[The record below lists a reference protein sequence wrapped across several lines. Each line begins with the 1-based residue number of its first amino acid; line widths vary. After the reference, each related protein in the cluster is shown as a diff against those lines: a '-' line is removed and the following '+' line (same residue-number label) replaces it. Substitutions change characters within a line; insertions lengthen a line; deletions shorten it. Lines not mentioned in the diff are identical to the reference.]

1 MYSTINVNKGNKI
14 LKRMEVSFPILV
26 IPRMKNAI
34 NPKVSACK
42 IPKIQKMLFLFCI
55 MLNYLF
61 KYIKF
66 VLGAKIKLNITA
78 GLREVSF
85 QSGTNEVSDL
95 VKLIWVKTCKVFL
108 LNRCYTFF
116 LQEKKPKAQLNFHDK

>member
-66 VLGAKIKLNITA
+66 VLGAKIKLNITSR
-78 GLREVSF
+78 LREVGF
-85 QSGTNEVSDL
+85 LRVERSDL
-95 VKLIWVKTCKVFL
+95 QKFNLGGKTCKVL
-108 LNRCYTFF
+108 EPLNRC
-116 LQEKKPKAQLNFHDK
+116 

>member
-66 VLGAKIKLNITA
+66 VLGAKIKLNITS
-78 GLREVSF
+78 GFREVREANLGKRSATSF
-85 QSGTNEVSDL
+85 P
-95 VKLIWVKTCKVFL
+95 
-108 LNRCYTFF
+108 LNRC
-116 LQEKKPKAQLNFHDK
+116 